1 MWVSGKSMQ
10 IFNHRAWR
18 SPILPFFSIRLLPQR
33 RRQTAKAVPHDAKRL
48 NRLPCNGITRLES
61 AAQRTSFDAC
71 GIPSEARKVIQYYG
85 EEAGHAATVGALSRR
100 FRRRDAACILR
111 KRLHNANRIVAGH
124 TEADDR
130 GKQVDAVSFP
140 ARGCPAGQCSINR
153 RAPRKRRS
161 DSGGEA
167 SRSPGR
173 FRILYRTC
181 S

>member
-1 MWVSGKSMQ
+1 MGFRKVYANIQPPGLEKPD
-10 IFNHRAWR
+10 
-18 SPILPFFSIRLLPQR
+18 SPLFSIRLLPQR
-33 RRQTAKAVPHDAKRL
+33 RGRPQKPCHTKRGDLIGCRVTGSRGSKAPRSERLSTLVGFRVRRAKSFNNMAKRQ
-48 NRLPCNGITRLES
+48 GT
-61 AAQRTSFDAC
+61 
-71 GIPSEARKVIQYYG
+71 
-85 EEAGHAATVGALSRR
+85 
-100 FRRRDAACILR
+100 RRRWAPSHSVFEGETQHCILR

-124 TEADDR
+124 TEADDQ
-130 GKQVDAVSFP
+130 GKQVNAVNFP

>member
-1 MWVSGKSMQ
+1 MGFRKVYANIQPPGLEKPD
-10 IFNHRAWR
+10 
-18 SPILPFFSIRLLPQR
+18 SPLFSIHLLPQR
-33 RRQTAKAVPHDAKRL
+33 RRQTAKAVPCDAKRL
-48 NRLPCNGITRLES
+48 NRLPRKGITRLETG
-61 AAQRTSFDAC
+61 AQRTSFDAC

-85 EEAGHAATVGALSRR
+85 KEAGHAATAGAPSQR
-100 FRRRDAACILR
+100 FRKRDAACILR
-111 KRLHNANRIVAGH
+111 KRLHNANWIAAGH
-124 TEADDR
+124 TEADDQ
-130 GKQVDAVSFP
+130 GKQVNAVNFP